1 MEKWPNF
8 FIVGANKAGTTSLY
22 EYLKDIPGIY
32 MSPVKEP
39 KYFSEAHN
47 VPGFPRKRRNE
58 EQYFSLF
65 NGVKDEKI
73 IGEASSDYLGDPK
86 APFSIHDINPTANIL
101 ISLRDPVER
110 LFSAYLMYIKFGYF
124 KASFCQE
131 IENSMKNYPMWMERG
146 IYFDSVKRYLEL
158 FGTKHVKI
166 LIFEEWIKNPKN
178 TVQEI
183 LQFLGINYEIN
194 DFKEEIYNPFL
205 VSRGSIA
212 KWVFRRKKIGGFAQ
226 KYLPSSTRR
235 ILKEKIL
242 TYKAEKPK
250 MEKKDRDFLIDFYKD
265 DVKKLAN
272 LLGQKLHWRNFTL

>member
-1 MEKWPNF
+1 METWPNF
-8 FIVGANKAGTTSLY
+8 FIVGAPKAGTTSLWA
-22 EYLKDIPGIY
+22 YLNEIPGIY

-39 KYFSEAHN
+39 EYFSEAHDDA
-47 VPGFPRKRRNE
+47 GFPRKRLNE
-58 EQYFSLF
+58 EQYLSLF

-73 IGEASSDYLGDPK
+73 IGEASTGYLVDPK
-86 APFSIHDINPTANIL
+86 ALFSIHDINPTAYIL

-110 LFSAYLMYIKFGYF
+110 LFSSYLFYVRFGYL
-124 KASFCQE
+124 KASFCEE
-131 IENSMKNYPMWMERG
+131 IENSIKNFPMWMERG
-146 IYFDSVKRYLEL
+146 IYFDRVKRCLEL

-194 DFKEEIYNPFL
+194 DFKEETYNPLL

-212 KWVFRRKKIGGFAQ
+212 KLVFRSKKIVGFAQ

-235 ILKEKIL
+235 ILTEKIL

-250 MEKKDRDFLIDFYKD
+250 MEKKDRNFLIDFYKD

-272 LLGQKLHWRNFTL
+272 LLGRKLPWRNFTL